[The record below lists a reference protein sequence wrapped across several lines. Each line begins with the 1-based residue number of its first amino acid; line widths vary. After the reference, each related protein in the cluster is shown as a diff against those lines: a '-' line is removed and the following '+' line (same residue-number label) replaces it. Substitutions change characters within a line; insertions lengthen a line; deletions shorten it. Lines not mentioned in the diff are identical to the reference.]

1 MKRVRPPLLDEAEGF
16 LRRYNTPSRWNWLGL
31 LVLIIAG
38 PDLIARLTE
47 QLRDKDVK

>member
-1 MKRVRPPLLDEAEGF
+1 MTDLLTEAESF
-16 LRRYNTPSRWNWLGL
+16 LRRYNTPSRWNWLDL

-47 QLRDKDVK
+47 QLRDTEETK